1 LTTEFTTS
9 CLCPAFFSSGATA
22 DRART
27 ISAGL
32 AAADPL
38 LGAERTA
45 APGAVELQ
53 PALRRFVDMNMD
65 EEVWIHAVF
74 SKNRGRLLNGE
85 MARVCFQ
92 RGRGAGPTA
101 LIG

>member
-1 LTTEFTTS
+1 
-9 CLCPAFFSSGATA
+9 
-22 DRART
+22 
-27 ISAGL
+27 
-32 AAADPL
+32 
-38 LGAERTA
+38 
-45 APGAVELQ
+45 
-53 PALRRFVDMNMD
+53 MNMD